1 MHHKPLFL
9 LSCSELLILLAVV
22 QWAPG
27 VSAFADDRPAFVHP
41 GVVTTIDQLVALRAA
56 VQAPGSNALKTWYLS
71 NVARYKSYRMSGP
84 FANVSRNPDVNLGG
98 FNSDAKAIGALA
110 RVWGWGGAECPWIP
124 GNAAEVI
131 AGAEILRA
139 TYPGYTQATHELLR
153 RYFGSVWIKYIPVGR
168 SNPFGPLGTAQ
179 EQPVS
184 GCGAGSHLWGGSQA
198 VLELSAAMNVAVFT
212 DDRLLFDE
220 TVSALLTDGTGGLP
234 DTLPSG
240 QVGDTGRDTGHAALE
255 VSVLVDVA
263 VTAWTQ
269 GVDLFSS
276 YGSRLRNIVEFM
288 SQRQLAGLRVS
299 GVAEVP
305 FVRFGSGFGM
315 FMSLPP
321 FDGVLRCIDQIA
333 AALAVY
339 THKGLAMPHAR
350 AMVDYAARTSGYQL
364 LFPVNVS
371 TPQRYVP
378 EPVFVEPPTFPV
390 TDLTVARIGDLCVS
404 GVARRVDTS
413 TWFLSSGGID
423 SGWESMRGL
432 VYAYTQVT
440 GDFTFSAKVTSGCG
454 QVLMMDA
461 IVADGRRRPQRHAR
475 AALNERPNRAFN
487 AFWGGGF
494 DSYAAGNRAFYDGN
508 FTSPMWLRLVRRG
521 NFVYP
526 SFSFDSVVWSPS
538 ANILYPATLPD
549 TLLVGISVYMGNG
562 TFTDVRLGNRT
573 SSRPSAPT
581 PKAEMARGS
590 GSVRI
595 SWPAVANAVYYDVLR
610 AEKEDGTFVA
620 VAEKV
625 RSASYVDTGMLEL
638 LVVLQLLVIER
649 LRAQLAQ
656 QQQIEPVQ
664 QRALLEEPR
673 TKRRRTSADDSGELE
688 AAQSNER
695 GEQQQRGER
704 RLETVAPADSSFLDN
719 FMYCEDY
726 TGEITY
732 DLLRSPMA
740 VVFGRL
746 EQQGTSP
753 RWRTVNVD
761 QEICS
766 ATTHVVLF
774 VADSQEGPLSSSTG
788 GVIGLALARPAE
800 VGGPA
805 PQRTADTDD
814 RGAQKPRITWI
825 YVVKSNRNPVAL
837 PEPLRIHVMG
847 SAGDHAM
854 TADDIKSAVLDL
866 FEVPRRH

>member
-1 MHHKPLFL
+1 MLHQTTPARPSRSGL
-9 LSCSELLILLAVV
+9 LLLLAASLWVRCV
-22 QWAPG
+22 
-27 VSAFADDRPAFVHP
+27 ADDGPAFVHP
-41 GVVTTIDQLVALRAA
+41 GIGLSLDQLVALRAA
-56 VQAPGSNALKTWYLS
+56 VQAPGPNELKTWYRDH
-71 NVARYKSYRMSGP
+71 VEAYKSYAMAGP
-84 FANVSRNPDVNLGG
+84 FANVSRNPDVNLGS
-98 FNSDAKAIGALA
+98 FVSDSHAIGALA
-110 RVWGWGGAECPWIP
+110 HAWGWGGAECPWIP
-124 GNAAEVI
+124 GNAAEAI

-321 FDGVLRCIDQIA
+321 FDGVVRCIDQIA
-333 AALAVY
+333 SALIVY
-339 THKGLAMPHAR
+339 TRKGLAMPHAR

-378 EPVFVEPPTFPV
+378 EPVFVEPPTSPV
-390 TDLTVARIGDLCVS
+390 ADLTVAGIGELAGS
-404 GVARRVDTS
+404 GFARKVDES

-432 VYAYTQVT
+432 VYAYTQVA

-461 IVADGRRRPQRHAR
+461 IVADGHTRPQRHAR

-494 DSYAAGNRAFYDGN
+494 DSYAVWSRAFYDGN
-508 FTSPMWLRLVRRG
+508 FTSSMWLRLVRRG

-538 ANILYPATLPD
+538 ANILYPATLPV

-590 GSVRI
+590 GAVRI

-610 AEKEDGTFVA
+610 SEKEDGAFEA
-620 VAEKV
+620 LAEKV
-625 RSASYVDTGMLEL
+625 RSSSYLDAGVVEGRSYFYKVTASGYSGASTPSAAVRVVEVDRLSSTTKDSHNSREAMETSGVARSL
-638 LVVLQLLVIER
+638 LVSVVALVPDTPELTRVLKLPHYVVPEVAGTCLRKVPARGIGAPCGAHNGTNVTCDFMTSSLLQLC
-649 LRAQLAQ
+649 
-656 QQQIEPVQ
+656 
-664 QRALLEEPR
+664 
-673 TKRRRTSADDSGELE
+673 T
-688 AAQSNER
+688 
-695 GEQQQRGER
+695 
-704 RLETVAPADSSFLDN
+704 
-719 FMYCEDY
+719 
-726 TGEITY
+726 
-732 DLLRSPMA
+732 
-740 VVFGRL
+740 
-746 EQQGTSP
+746 
-753 RWRTVNVD
+753 
-761 QEICS
+761 
-766 ATTHVVLF
+766 
-774 VADSQEGPLSSSTG
+774 
-788 GVIGLALARPAE
+788 
-800 VGGPA
+800 
-805 PQRTADTDD
+805 
-814 RGAQKPRITWI
+814 
-825 YVVKSNRNPVAL
+825 
-837 PEPLRIHVMG
+837 
-847 SAGDHAM
+847 
-854 TADDIKSAVLDL
+854 
-866 FEVPRRH
+866 